1 MNKLTAIKIKYN
13 DGRYSDEIPV
23 GVLAENVKW
32 NNNNNLTE
40 VLGNVKIATAGTVQD
55 QIDALVNEKAD
66 MSDVTSL
73 GTRVTNVEVEINGIA
88 SGTPPTAD
96 STSEMDPNE
105 STVYINTTD
114 GKWYYWDGTAFQPGG
129 TYGGA
134 VTSTTFTE
142 HGVPADDFAVG
153 QAFGALG
160 DRVTAVEGE
169 IPDISVVDG
178 RLVIDGTSY
187 EIGGVGIASITKT
200 GTAGLVDTYTILM
213 TDGTSTTFTVTN
225 GDASDAKIQGFI
237 EGWLEEHP
245 EATTTVQDG
254 AITLSKLSSEVTQKL
269 SDVKLNY
276 RWCAAGY
283 MRTNVRTFQGW
294 THNVV
299 WEPDLGKAVGIVIS
313 SNAAHEYA
321 KPWYR
326 VTIDPSGYMSEYEA
340 VTLYD
345 TDGTT
350 EYTSTAYYMGSL
362 CRLSDGR
369 YIAIDSGHDI
379 YISSDYCQTFV
390 RQQTYAFD
398 GTGSM
403 FGLRQLS
410 NGRLIVG
417 FGGNRNG
424 FYYSDDVG
432 ETWTATS
439 ADNSGLGQQAYPSGA
454 FKPFEPCFIDCG
466 NGKVACFARK
476 STSAYTSGG
485 TLAESVYK
493 HLEPA
498 VYSVSTDYGATWS
511 AWVDS
516 QTIIDMTA
524 SNAKVCIIDGT
535 VHMVFTSRLTHAD
548 GNLRV
553 FYTYASIEDAYA
565 DNWATPVMIDV
576 GHWNESTAANSHDG
590 GYPSVWTDGIGN
602 LFAVYYDGDG
612 SGTAAGANWRL
623 CIGAPVVKKPAVS
636 DGSGAFNVSY
646 PQKAVDLKIASIM
659 TKINELYMLI
669 GELPPAPDSYDGS
682 SLVTDGL
689 EAFFDMTSQS
699 KWDGSLITSM
709 VGELTARSKGS
720 TPGGVIGSSNMAPTA
735 FNNGFANIGSLYF
748 TKTIA
753 EIVGSSVTAF
763 TVEYI
768 CYITGNSTTF
778 FTKTTTVVNT
788 SNANN
793 PNVYSGKSG
802 NALFSSVSVPH
813 HVCAVFESGKVTWY
827 VNGTKKVTETT
838 QVAFADILASYP
850 LPNAHQTTS
859 GSALG
864 DVRFYSKALSD
875 DEIRNNFL
883 YTQAKVDYTQAPVFT
898 TS

>member
-1 MNKLTAIKIKYN
+1 MSDISFSKLTWEN
-13 DGRYSDEIPV
+13 LPV
-23 GVLAENVKW
+23 RNTALSAA
-32 NNNNNLTE
+32 NLNRIE
-40 VLGNVKIATAGTVQD
+40 
-55 QIDALVNEKAD
+55 
-66 MSDVTSL
+66 
-73 GTRVTNVEVEINGIA
+73 NGIA
-88 SGTPPTAD
+88 DSVDGVNANAHDIAALTLQISGMSGGVPPTAS
-96 STSEMDPNE
+96 STAGMDTTISPIW
-105 STVYINTTD
+105 VNTTD
-114 GKWYYWDGTAFQPGG
+114 GYWYYYNGSAWTPGG
-129 TYGGA
+129 EYGGA
-134 VTSTTFTE
+134 VTDTTLSIS
-142 HGVPADDFAVG
+142 GAPADAKAVG
-153 QAFGALG
+153 EALA
-160 DRVTAVEGE
+160 DKADADDLTAIDERVTAVEGE

-237 EGWLEEHP
+237 EDWLEEHP

-254 AITLSKLSSEVTQKL
+254 AITLEKLATEVTQKL

-276 RWCAAGY
+276 KWYAAGY
-283 MRTNVRTFQGW
+283 MRSSVRTFQGW

-313 SNAAHEYA
+313 SNTAHEYA

-326 VTIDPSGYMSEYEA
+326 VTIDPSGYMSTYEA
-340 VTLYD
+340 VILYD

-369 YIAIDSGHDI
+369 YMAIDSGHDI
-379 YISSDYCQTFV
+379 YISSDYCKTFV

-432 ETWTATS
+432 QTWTFTS
-439 ADNSGLGQQAYPSGA
+439 ADNSGLGQQTYPSGA
-454 FKPFEPCFIDCG
+454 FKPFEPCFIECG
-466 NGKVACFARK
+466 NGKVVCYARK
-476 STSAYTSGG
+476 STAAYSTGG
-485 TLAESVYK
+485 SLSETVYRTI
-493 HLEPA
+493 EPA
-498 VYSVSTDYGATWS
+498 MRSVSTDYGATWS
-511 AWVDS
+511 AWS
-516 QTIIDMTA
+516 ASATITDMTA
-524 SNAKVCIIDGT
+524 CNAKYAVIDGI
-535 VHMVFTSRLTHAD
+535 VHMVFGSRYTHTD
-548 GNLRV
+548 GNLRI
-553 FYTYASIEDAYA
+553 FYTYASIDDAYN
-565 DNWATPVMIDV
+565 DRWATPVMIDV
-576 GHWNESTAANSHDG
+576 GHWDASTAHDAHDG

-689 EAFFDMTSQS
+689 EAFFDVTSQS

-827 VNGTKKVTETT
+827 VNGAKKVTETT
-838 QVAFADILASYP
+838 LVAFADILASYP

-883 YTQAKVDYTQAPVFT
+883 YTQAKVDYTKAPVFT

>member
-1 MNKLTAIKIKYN
+1 MG
-13 DGRYSDEIPV
+13 DDV
-23 GVLAENVKW
+23 
-32 NNNNNLTE
+32 
-40 VLGNVKIATAGTVQD
+40 
-55 QIDALVNEKAD
+55 DALD
-66 MSDVTSL
+66 
-73 GTRVTNVEVEINGIA
+73 
-88 SGTPPTAD
+88 
-96 STSEMDPNE
+96 
-105 STVYINTTD
+105 
-114 GKWYYWDGTAFQPGG
+114 
-129 TYGGA
+129 
-134 VTSTTFTE
+134 
-142 HGVPADDFAVG
+142 
-153 QAFGALG
+153 

-169 IPDISVVDG
+169 IPDVSVVDG

-237 EGWLEEHP
+237 EDWLDDHP
-245 EATTTVQDG
+245 EATTTVQNG
-254 AITLSKLSSEVTQKL
+254 SISTAKLA
-269 SDVKLNY
+269 SDVLEKFDDVKIPYKWLA
-276 RWCAAGY
+276 CGY
-283 MRTNVRTFQGW
+283 MRASVRTFQGW

-326 VTIDPSGYMSEYEA
+326 VTIDPSGYMSTYEA

-345 TDGTT
+345 TDGAT

-362 CRLSDGR
+362 CRLSNGT
-369 YIAIDSGHDI
+369 YMAIDSGHDI
-379 YISSDYCQTFV
+379 YISSDYCKTFV

-398 GTGSM
+398 GSGSM

-424 FYYSDDVG
+424 FYYSDDIG
-432 ETWTATS
+432 QTWTFTS
-439 ADNSGLGQQAYPSGA
+439 ANNSELGQQAYPSGA

-466 NGKVACFARK
+466 GGKVACFARK
-476 STSAYTSGG
+476 STAAYISGG

-516 QTIIDMTA
+516 QTITDMTA
-524 SNAKVCIIDGT
+524 DNAKYCIIDGT
-535 VHMVFTSRLTHAD
+535 VHMVFASRLTHVD
-548 GNLRV
+548 GNLRI
-553 FYTYASIEDAYA
+553 FYTYASIDDAYA
-565 DNWATPVMIDV
+565 DNWATPVMIDA
-576 GHWNESTAANSHDG
+576 GHWDESTAADSHDG
-590 GYPSVWTDGIGN
+590 GYPSVWTDGSGN

-612 SGTAAGANWRL
+612 SGTEAGANWRL
-623 CIGAPVVKKPAVS
+623 CMGAPAIQKPAVS
-636 DGSGAFNVSY
+636 DGSGAFNVGY

-682 SLVTDGL
+682 SLITDGL
-689 EAFFDMTSQS
+689 VAFFDVTNQS
-699 KWDGSLITSM
+699 KWDGSLLTSM
-709 VGELTARSKGS
+709 VGELTARAKASV
-720 TPGGVIGSSNMAPTA
+720 TPTGNISSQNITPSAYD
-735 FNNGFANIGSLYF
+735 NGFANIGSLYF

-763 TVEYI
+763 TVEYF
-768 CYITGNSTTF
+768 CYITGNSVTF
-778 FTKTTTVVNT
+778 ITKTTSTVNVSNTVNPT
-788 SNANN
+788 
-793 PNVYSGKSG
+793 VYAGKSG
-802 NALFSSVSVPH
+802 NALFSTVTVPH

-838 QVAFADILASYP
+838 QVAFSDILASYP
-850 LPNAHQTTS
+850 LPNAHQTS
-859 GSALG
+859 AGSALG

-875 DEIRNNFL
+875 DEINNNFL